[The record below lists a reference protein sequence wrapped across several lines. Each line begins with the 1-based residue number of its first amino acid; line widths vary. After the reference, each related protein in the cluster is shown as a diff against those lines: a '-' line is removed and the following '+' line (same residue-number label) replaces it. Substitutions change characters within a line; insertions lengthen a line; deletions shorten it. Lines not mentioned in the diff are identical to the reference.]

1 MSMQLLS
8 TKEER
13 GLRKMSKYR
22 FLDEE
27 CSLSREELI
36 YKYNQLIEDIWG
48 FQETIDELHRD
59 YDDMA
64 EAYEEVASELYG

>member
-1 MSMQLLS
+1 
-8 TKEER
+8 
-13 GLRKMSKYR
+13 MSKYR

-27 CSLSREELI
+27 CSLTREELI

>member
-1 MSMQLLS
+1 MF
-8 TKEER
+8 
-13 GLRKMSKYR
+13 KYR
-22 FLDEE
+22 FLDTE
-27 CSLSREELI
+27 CSFTKEELI

-48 FQETIDELHRD
+48 FQETIAELHRD